1 MYLAI
6 KMIICM
12 YLCIHQL
19 NVFANI
25 QVNAIFKHLDR
36 KKRDSRIN
44 FRIFRFACNVCMYIM
59 VWFTIFIHNSS
70 QWTHESLLV
79 YIVGILLQDNW
90 FIYRGDIFDCLSL
103 YGF

>member
-44 FRIFRFACNVCMYIM
+44 FRIFRFACNVCMY
-59 VWFTIFIHNSS
+59 VHYG
-70 QWTHESLLV
+70 LV
-79 YIVGILLQDNW
+79 YSIVHNGLMRVCSFIL
-90 FIYRGDIFDCLSL
+90 
-103 YGF
+103 